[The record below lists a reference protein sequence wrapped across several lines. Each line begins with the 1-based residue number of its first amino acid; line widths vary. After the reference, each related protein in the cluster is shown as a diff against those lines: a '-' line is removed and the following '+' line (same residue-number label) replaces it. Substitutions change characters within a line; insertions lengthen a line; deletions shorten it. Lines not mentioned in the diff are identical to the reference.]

1 MQRLRAF
8 SIPLVACLV
17 IAGCNKYQHK
27 KPDPTKGVVTG
38 VVLCADTGKPA
49 RFATVA
55 LTAVPKE
62 GEKNDQGDPLP
73 AVEITVTDLEG
84 RFRMEAV
91 DPGRY
96 YAFATLDGY
105 LDPALGL
112 DPDKLQSL
120 ATDRERHLYSIKQW
134 KDNLVQ
140 VTVSVHRAAE
150 ISIPIQRAAEISGTV
165 TFDDGSPAIGMH
177 FELFRK
183 TAAGDWAG
191 VGLPLM
197 DTWTIQATSNSHGH
211 YTVTNLPAGE
221 YKVCTLMPTDTEQA
235 ASRVCLGN
243 VYRRKNAKS
252 VKVAAGETAASADI
266 EIPLSG
272 LHKVS
277 GTVTALAD
285 GHSILHGT
293 VRLLYADDREPARE
307 TSLDENGDFEF
318 DYIPD
323 GNYILAISDAK
334 DEEKKDEGAGKSDQQ
349 AQTTQYV
356 PVHIYA
362 GKEMPLH
369 VLNDLGGLNFSLP
382 LATPAGGPA
391 PDTPQASQP
400 AQQ

>member
-1 MQRLRAF
+1 LARLRPI
-8 SIPLVACLV
+8 SISFAACLLM
-17 IAGCNKYQHK
+17 AGCNKYAHK

-73 AVEITVTDLEG
+73 AAELTVTDLDG

-105 LDPALGL
+105 LDPALGV

-120 ATDRERHLYSIKQW
+120 GSDRERHLYAIQQW
-134 KDNLVQ
+134 KGNLVS

-150 ISIPIQRAAEISGTV
+150 ISIPIERAAEISGTV
-165 TFDDGSPAIGMH
+165 TFDDGSPAIGMR
-177 FELFRK
+177 FELQRK
-183 TAAGDWAG
+183 TATGDWAG

-197 DTWTIQATSNSHGH
+197 DTWTIQATSDSHGH
-211 YTVTNLPAGE
+211 YSLTNLTAGE
-221 YKVCTLMPTDTEQA
+221 YRVCTLMPTDTEQA

-243 VYRRKNAKS
+243 VYRRKEAKS
-252 VKVAAGETAASADI
+252 FKVVAGENAAGTDI

-277 GTVTALAD
+277 GTVQALAD
-285 GHSILHGT
+285 GHSITHGT
-293 VRLLYADDREPARE
+293 MRLFYADDHEPARE
-307 TSLDENGDFEF
+307 TSLDDNGDFEF
-318 DYIPD
+318 DYVPD
-323 GNYILAISDAK
+323 GKYILAVSGAED
-334 DEEKKDEGAGKSDQQ
+334 DEKKDTGPEKGDQQ
-349 AQTTQYV
+349 SQTQQVVPLRIYV
-356 PVHIYA
+356 
-362 GKEMPLH
+362 GKEMP
-369 VLNDLGGLNFSLP
+369 VTVVNDVGGLNISLSI
-382 LATPAGGPA
+382 AAPAGSAVSDAAQGAQPA
-391 PDTPQASQP
+391 PQ
-400 AQQ
+400 